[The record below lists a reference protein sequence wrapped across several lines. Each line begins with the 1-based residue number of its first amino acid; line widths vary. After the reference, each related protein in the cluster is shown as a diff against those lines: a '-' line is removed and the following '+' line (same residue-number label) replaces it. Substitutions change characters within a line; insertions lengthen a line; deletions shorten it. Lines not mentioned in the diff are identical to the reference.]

1 MGFVMAQKTQELDV
15 GKRISGWRRQKGL
28 TQVVVAQRAGVAAS
42 YLSRIEGGKV
52 HPTVRTAA
60 RIADA
65 LRMSLDDLL
74 GQSPVVKRG
83 HPCPASVSGSCLMD
97 LLDTSKGSRSTDDRE
112 RYTPRQ
118 LRVLRRFSALL
129 QKSEPKMLSAL
140 EMLVGQLL
148 KDGSP
153 RRN

>member
-1 MGFVMAQKTQELDV
+1 MATQKTQELEV

-28 TQVVVAQRAGVAAS
+28 SQVVVAERAGVAAS

-52 HPTVRTAA
+52 HPTVRTAR

-74 GQSPVVKRG
+74 GHSPSAKKG
-83 HPCPASVSGSCLMD
+83 QPCPASVSGSCLMD
-97 LLDTSKGSRSTDDRE
+97 LLDTGKGPRNPNGNE

-129 QKSEPKMLSAL
+129 QKSEPKMLNAL
-140 EMLVGQLL
+140 ELLVASLL
-148 KDGSP
+148 KDGP
-153 RRN
+153 RRRN